1 MALTLLATNNAE
13 STLASAISATDTS
26 LIVSAGTGAEF
37 PDAVAGESY
46 FKLTLTDAATGSQ
59 VEIVNVTAKAGD
71 IFTIERAQEG
81 TLARAWAANDM
92 VANMMTADTLNII
105 AQYAQQAAASAAQA
119 EEYANNASDYAQ
131 NKFTFYKT
139 SSDPDGTI
147 AGLAATTDGQSFWV
161 AQGPDALSAA
171 WQYQN
176 KAGVAVLQA
185 KQPGTA
191 AVTGTIR
198 EFPTLAA
205 AQADADAGNIPTGST
220 AYYRSADDTTL
231 AIEVVNTSGTLQ
243 PTGRKTPSVEY
254 IQGVVYDINNNVFK
268 ALSDL
273 KKLSLDSESET
284 VLLIDS
290 EGRKLI
296 VADHAGK
303 VIKAYGAEMLS
314 SGSLNTTLQPKFSDQ
329 YQYASTDQT
338 EQVLQV
344 DSAGR
349 KLLVL
354 DHANLQLKAYGKPV
368 GANSPYISPT
378 KDFTIIGDSLSV
390 GTVNGATAWRTT
402 LAGLLPGR
410 TFNLEA
416 ISGQNSS
423 MIAPRIGAQP
433 PQVTVDGNSIPAS
446 GSVNVTACQIL
457 SSTGQLVDC
466 QPLTSNG
473 YQTMNGWLC
482 GVYGA
487 FARVSG
493 GTFTF
498 TRAASGSAVYCAPGS
513 PFERDFSDLNFNLMT
528 IWVGRNDISGLTSGN
543 YSERVAN
550 LKDRLTRIYNYQ
562 LTQEKRVLFVT
573 PPVGGP
579 ITPGVV
585 ATGEVTGTLPNNFSR
600 EISVWMKDKWGDLVL
615 DCVPW
620 SFQYA
625 SASADDISDVSLG
638 IVPRSLRTA
647 DTPANDTNVHWGT
660 ALQTHLANWMYEQ
673 VIRRGW

>member
-1 MALTLLATNNAE
+1 MSNLPEQTAWESGIHQLEEAE
-13 STLASAISATDTS
+13 R
-26 LIVSAGTGAEF
+26 
-37 PDAVAGESY
+37 
-46 FKLTLTDAATGSQ
+46 
-59 VEIVNVTAKAGD
+59 AKAGPGGVLN
-71 IFTIERAQEG
+71 TQATQLANRTRWLRALVES
-81 TLARAWAANDM
+81 
-92 VANMMTADTLNII
+92 
-105 AQYAQQAAASAAQA
+105 AQDYH
-119 EEYANNASDYAQ
+119 EY
-131 NKFTFYKT
+131 TFYK
-139 SSDPDGTI
+139 SESDPDGTI
-147 AGLAATTDGQSFWV
+147 AGLENTPAGKMFRV
-161 AQGPDALSAA
+161 AQSLNDDLAFIYYLVDSG
-171 WQYQN
+171 
-176 KAGVAVLQA
+176 
-185 KQPGTA
+185 A
-191 AVTGTIR
+191 AVPLTALPGRGAITRTIR
-198 EFPTLAA
+198 QFSTLELAENDVA
-205 AQADADAGNIPTGST
+205 AGNISDGTIT
-220 AYYRSADDTTL
+220 YVRSADSNAL
-231 AIEVVNTSGTLQ
+231 AVEYINNSGTLEA
-243 PTGRKTPSVEY
+243 TGRSMPSQEY
-254 IQGVVYDINNNVFK
+254 IKELISSVLLELYNTNYEVFE
-268 ALSDL
+268 ALTDF
-273 KKLSLDSESET
+273 KKLSSDNDSEA
-284 VLLIDS
+284 VLLIDK
-290 EGRKLI
+290 EGRKII
-296 VADHAGK
+296 VADHSGK
-303 VIKAYGAEMLS
+303 VLKAYGTEILS
-314 SGSLNTTLQPKFSDQ
+314 AGSLDTTLQPKFSDLRRFNDDSTEETVLCIDANGRKLLSLVHSSRSMMIYGKEVTAMSEDEIKEIVVSMLQPLFADQ
-329 YQYASTDQT
+329 YQYDDTGVNET
-338 EQVLQV
+338 TIYV

-354 DHANLQLKAYGKPV
+354 DHANKQLKAYGQPV
-368 GANSPYISPT
+368 GSGSPYLSPT

-410 TFNLEA
+410 TFNLQA

-423 MIAPRIGAQP
+423 MITPRIGAQP
-433 PQVTVDGNSIPAS
+433 PQITVDGNSIPAS
-446 GSVNVTACQIL
+446 GSVNITACQIL
-457 SSTGQLVDC
+457 SSTGQMVDC

-493 GTFTF
+493 AFTF
-498 TRAASGSAVYCAPGS
+498 TRAASGTAVYCAPGS
-513 PFERDFSDLNFNLMT
+513 PFERDFSGLNFNLMT
-528 IWVGRNDISGLTSGN
+528 VWVGRNDISGLTSAN

>member
-176 KAGVAVLQA
+176 NAGVAVLQA

-220 AYYRSADDTTL
+220 AYYRSADDATL
-231 AIEVVNTSGTLQ
+231 AIEVVNTSGTLH

-303 VIKAYGAEMLS
+303 VIKAYGNEMLS

-457 SSTGQLVDC
+457 SSSGQLVDC

-528 IWVGRNDISGLTSGN
+528 IWVGRNDISGLTSAN

-550 LKDRLTRIYNYQ
+550 LKDRLSRIYDYQ
-562 LTQEKRVLFVT
+562 LTQEKRTLFVT
-573 PPVGGP
+573 PPLGGP
-579 ITPGVV
+579 ITAGVV

>member
-1 MALTLLATNNAE
+1 MMASLDDKSLFEDIFRLENDTPAE
-13 STLASAISATDTS
+13 AI
-26 LIVSAGTGAEF
+26 GPE
-37 PDAVAGESY
+37 
-46 FKLTLTDAATGSQ
+46 
-59 VEIVNVTAKAGD
+59 GD
-71 IFTIERAQEG
+71 ISY
-81 TLARAWAANDM
+81 AN
-92 VANMMTADTLNII
+92 I
-105 AQYAQQAAASAAQA
+105 QAQQLANRTRWLRTQLVSISDFREYTFFKTA
-119 EEYANNASDYAQ
+119 E
-131 NKFTFYKT
+131 
-139 SSDPDGTI
+139 DPDGTI
-147 AGLAATTDGQSFWV
+147 AGRANTPNNKLFRVSQGDDDELAFKYYLHKD
-161 AQGPDALSAA
+161 
-171 WQYQN
+171 
-176 KAGVAVLQA
+176 GVAIPDTTLIGIGSI
-185 KQPGTA
+185 KN
-191 AVTGTIR
+191 TIR
-198 EFPTLAA
+198 QFPTLAA
-205 AQADADAGNIPTGST
+205 AQADADAGNILSGST
-220 AYYRSADDTTL
+220 AFYRSPDDSAL
-231 AIEVVNTSGTLQ
+231 AIEVINNAGTLE
-243 PTGRKTPSVEY
+243 PTGRKMPSQEY
-254 IQGVVYDINNNVFK
+254 LQQLISSVLLELYNTNDNVFE
-268 ALSDL
+268 ALSDFKRL
-273 KKLSLDSESET
+273 LLDSESET

-296 VADHAGK
+296 VADHAEK
-303 VIKAYGAEMLS
+303 VIKAYGTEMLS

-457 SSTGQLVDC
+457 SSSGQLVDC

-528 IWVGRNDISGLTSGN
+528 IWVGRNDISGLTSAN

-550 LKDRLTRIYNYQ
+550 LKDRLSRIYDYQ
-562 LTQEKRVLFVT
+562 LTQEKRTLFVT
-573 PPVGGP
+573 PPLGGP
-579 ITPGVV
+579 ITAGVV

-625 SASADDISDVSLG
+625 SDSADDISDVSLG

-647 DTPANDTNVHWGT
+647 DTPAN
-660 ALQTHLANWMYEQ
+660 
-673 VIRRGW
+673 